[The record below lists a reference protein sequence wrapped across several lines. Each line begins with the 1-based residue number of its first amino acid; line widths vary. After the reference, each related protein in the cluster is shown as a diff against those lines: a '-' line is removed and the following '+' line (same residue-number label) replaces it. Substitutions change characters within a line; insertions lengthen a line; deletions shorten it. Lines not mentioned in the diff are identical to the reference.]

1 MGTRREFKEY
11 QGKDIGI
18 SPPKKS
24 GSIEN
29 EGLKV
34 NRLVKGNR

>member
-18 SPPKKS
+18 LPLKKS
-24 GSIEN
+24 GSN
-29 EGLKV
+29 KNKGLKV

>member
-18 SPPKKS
+18 LLLKKLS
-24 GSIEN
+24 SIEK

-34 NRLVKGNR
+34 NRLVKGNG